1 MIEIKNISLAFGA
14 RKIFDCANAVI
25 NRNDKIGLVGSNG
38 AGKSTL
44 LKILAGIES
53 ADSGEISK
61 PKYATV
67 GYLPQEAL
75 VSGSCPLFEEA
86 ESAFEDVLTAR
97 AELDAA
103 GEVIATHAPDSPE
116 YAEAVEVMGELN
128 HRLEDLQEQKLRS
141 RIEIVL
147 QGLGFKMSDMQRPCS
162 EFSGGWQMRIAL
174 AKILLREPS
183 LVMLDEPT
191 NHLDIESV
199 AWLESYLQSYSGA
212 VIIVSHDRAFL
223 NALTTRTFH
232 LSKGRLDIYAGNYDF
247 YERESA
253 KRLEVL
259 QKAAANQR
267 REIEKTERFI
277 ERFRSKATK
286 AAQVQSRIKALDKIE
301 RVEVEDDY
309 DGEIKFSFPEPKRCG
324 QVVLDVRNIG
334 KSFGAHKVL
343 NGVSFKVERGERV
356 AVVGVNGAG
365 KSTLA
370 KIIAGELAADSGE
383 VVLGTNV
390 EMSFFAQHQSD
401 RLDKSNDVLTEASA
415 GIPFERRVK
424 VRGLLGSF
432 LFRGD
437 DVFKKVG
444 VLSGGEKNRL
454 ALAKMLLKDFN
465 FLLLD
470 EPTNHLDINS
480 KKVLRQALASFGG
493 TYVIVSHDR
502 DFLDPIVN
510 RVIELGENGVR
521 FFEGNLSDYVE
532 RIKAEGRIAVKPAK
546 PREVSDFKA
555 RKQQLSQA
563 RRELSQTKK
572 RVAAFETDIAAA
584 EDELAK
590 LEAEMSSA
598 EFFKRGA
605 QCSSTTESYNA
616 LKARLASLY
625 AEWESASAQLEHLEM
640 KI

>member
-1 MIEIKNISLAFGA
+1 M
-14 RKIFDCANAVI
+14 
-25 NRNDKIGLVGSNG
+25 
-38 AGKSTL
+38 
-44 LKILAGIES
+44 
-53 ADSGEISK
+53 
-61 PKYATV
+61 
-67 GYLPQEAL
+67 
-75 VSGSCPLFEEA
+75 
-86 ESAFEDVLTAR
+86 
-97 AELDAA
+97 
-103 GEVIATHAPDSPE
+103 
-116 YAEAVEVMGELN
+116 
-128 HRLEDLQEQKLRS
+128 
-141 RIEIVL
+141 
-147 QGLGFKMSDMQRPCS
+147 
-162 EFSGGWQMRIAL
+162 
-174 AKILLREPS
+174 
-183 LVMLDEPT
+183 
-191 NHLDIESV
+191 
-199 AWLESYLQSYSGA
+199 
-212 VIIVSHDRAFL
+212 
-223 NALTTRTFH
+223 
-232 LSKGRLDIYAGNYDF
+232 
-247 YERESA
+247 
-253 KRLEVL
+253 EVL

-267 REIEKTERFI
+267 REMEKTERFI

-383 VVLGTNV
+383 AVLGTNV

-415 GIPFERRVK
+415 GVPFDRRVK
-424 VRGLLGSF
+424 VRGLLGAF
-432 LFRGD
+432 LFSGD

-510 RVIELGENGVR
+510 RVIELSHNGVR

-532 RIKAEGRIAVKPAK
+532 RIKAEGKIVCR
-546 PREVSDFKA
+546 PRQPQKVSDYKL
-555 RKQQLSQA
+555 RKQQQTQA
-563 RRELSQTKK
+563 RRELSKLKKDIAQTEEK
-572 RVAAFETDIAAA
+572 IAAA
-584 EDELAK
+584 EDEVAK
-590 LEAEMSSA
+590 IEAEMASPD
-598 EFFKRGA
+598 FFKRGA
-605 QCSSTTESYNA
+605 QCAAATENYNA
-616 LKARLASLY
+616 LKAEIAALY
-625 AEWESASAQLEHLEM
+625 AAWESLSAQLEEIE
-640 KI
+640 KQ